1 MNVRAINAVRLR
13 ADNIRPYGDIA
24 VNNNLSIV
32 PLLFWQCENAL
43 HPNGIE
49 GVKYAV
55 PPLIRHF
62 LTKMPSRCQTTPLA
76 VSGEPVLPYWKLQGG
91 HSGRYFGAL
100 PCPLAPT
107 GNSLEESGALTSSH
121 HSVYRP
127 ILAKVGAFVKR
138 KPAFPDNDKLVFERL
153 RFKLP
158 VIANQCAHW
167 CGNPPVE
174 RSQVTITTKNR
185 GDFHSFRY

>member
-13 ADNIRPYGDIA
+13 ADNIRPYGDSA
-24 VNNNLSIV
+24 VNNNLSSI
-32 PLLFWQCENAL
+32 PLLFRQRENAL

-62 LTKMPSRCQTTPLA
+62 LTKMPSGRQATPLA

-138 KPAFPDNDKLVFERL
+138 KPAFPDNDKLVFVGLFWERC
-153 RFKLP
+153 KKH
-158 VIANQCAHW
+158 C
-167 CGNPPVE
+167 
-174 RSQVTITTKNR
+174 R
-185 GDFHSFRY
+185 GGIHASRR